1 MARAMEIALKA
12 ALTLAGRNSK
22 APADSG
28 SVAPKNSSMETATP
42 PLAISERPEPEHFE
56 PGASE
61 VPDFA
66 KGTQPLKHTVPT
78 ASTKN
83 NRRRSNW
90 PKGFSGGLILP
101 SLLPGAKRQALI
113 KPSRQGYGNLAPKA
127 NSPPRYPHLQSPT
140 PRKPAEGPP
149 QVHLA
154 IDANAQ
160 LAWKARYDDT
170 LSLLEIDEL
179 SGVPVQLARKPKGDR
194 ELVLGLDFGTSSV
207 KVVLADRTVSKAY
220 AVPFINGV
228 GVSSFLLPSRVFEVE
243 GEFFLNSV
251 NVGAKVYR
259 DLKLRIMSN
268 WADRALQHTVVGFL
282 ALVIRRCRSW
292 LFATHFDS
300 YAQRRILWKLVLGR
314 AADRSTRD
322 ELSALYESLARAAWV
337 AAGTDGP
344 VTRKTCASAL
354 DITFK
359 LNDDQNDTLE
369 VAVVP
374 ELAAQIYGFVMSRQF
389 DPKAKN
395 IYLLVDVGAGTVDVS
410 LFRVIPNDLGTVDF
424 SLFTSV
430 VQPSGVMNL
439 HRARIDWWQK
449 QFAKSPAPIAVTIK
463 GELAKIKFQTEQS
476 SLIPDQF
483 DGYFNGVNTRFTGGA
498 KSPDQSFFA
507 ERLRTQVEGSGMY
520 RPVQDQLIGRNDIEG
535 LPFFLCG
542 GGSRLSLYNELDHAL
557 RHSNNYSWLKASR
570 WYLGKP
576 KDLIAA
582 GLPQEDYDRLSVAYG
597 LSFVDVGEV
606 SVAQAMPRLIQ
617 EEKSNWVENYPG
629 KDQC

>member
-1 MARAMEIALKA
+1 MTTAIKIALKA
-12 ALTLAGRNSK
+12 AQALADKSKLSGRSIGTASK
-22 APADSG
+22 DRPPK
-28 SVAPKNSSMETATP
+28 SVASPIARNA
-42 PLAISERPEPEHFE
+42 RPEQDHITPDTSKI
-56 PGASE
+56 A
-61 VPDFA
+61 DFA
-66 KGTQPLKHTVPT
+66 QGVQPLKHTVPT
-78 ASTKN
+78 ASPRN

-90 PKGFSGGLILP
+90 PRGFSEGLILP
-101 SLLPGAKRQALI
+101 SLLPGAKGQRSP
-113 KPSRQGYGNLAPKA
+113 KPSRQGYGSLPPRG
-127 NSPPRYPHLQSPT
+127 NSPPRYPHLQGPT
-140 PRKPAEGPP
+140 PRKPTEGPP

-154 IDANAQ
+154 IEANAQ

-170 LSLLEIDEL
+170 LSLLQIDEL
-179 SGVPVQLARKPKGDR
+179 SGVPVQLAKEPKGDR

-220 AVPFINGV
+220 AVPFINGI
-228 GVSSFLLPSRVFEVE
+228 GVSSFLLPSRVFEVD
-243 GEFFLNSV
+243 GNFFLDSV
-251 NVGAKVYR
+251 DVGAKVYR
-259 DLKLRIMSN
+259 DLKLRMMSN
-268 WADRALQHTVVGFL
+268 WVDKALQQTVVGFL

-322 ELSALYESLARAAWV
+322 ALSMLYESLARAAWV

-354 DITFK
+354 DIALK
-359 LNDDQNDTLE
+359 LNVDEIDTLE

-439 HRARIDWWQK
+439 HRARIDWWQG
-449 QFAKSPAPIAVTIK
+449 QFARHPAPIAVTIR
-463 GELAKIKFQTEQS
+463 GELGKIKFQTEQN

-483 DGYFNGVNTRFTGGA
+483 DGYFNGVNTTFTGGA
-498 KSPDQSFFA
+498 KSPDQSFFV
-507 ERLRTQVEGSGMY
+507 ERIRTQVEGSGMY
-520 RPVQDQLIGRNDIEG
+520 RPVQDKLIGRADIEG

-557 RHSNNYSWLKASR
+557 RHSSGFSWLKANR
-570 WYLGKP
+570 WHLGKP
-576 KDLIAA
+576 KDLIAV

-597 LSFVDVGEV
+597 LSFVDVGEM
-606 SVAQAMPRLIQ
+606 SVAKAMPRLIQ
-617 EEKSNWVENYPG
+617 KTKSNWVENYPG

>member
-1 MARAMEIALKA
+1 MTRAMEIALKT
-12 ALTLAGRNSK
+12 ALALADRNK
-22 APADSG
+22 ASAG
-28 SVAPKNSSMETATP
+28 SDGVAPKSSPMESATRP
-42 PLAISERPEPEHFE
+42 VAISERLEAANLESR
-56 PGASE
+56 ASK

-66 KGTQPLKHTVPT
+66 QGVQPLKDTVPT

-101 SLLPGAKRQALI
+101 SLLPGAKKQEST
-113 KPSRQGYGNLAPKA
+113 KPNRQGYVNLAPRA
-127 NSPPRYPHLQSPT
+127 NSPPRYPHLQGPT
-140 PRKPAEGPP
+140 PRRPAEGPP

-154 IDANAQ
+154 FEANAQ
-160 LAWKARYDDT
+160 LVWKARYDDT
-170 LSLLEIDEL
+170 LSLLEIDEV
-179 SGVPVQLARKPKGDR
+179 SGVPVQLAKEPRGDR

-251 NVGAKVYR
+251 TVGAKVYR
-259 DLKLRIMSN
+259 DLKLRMMSN

-322 ELSALYESLARAAWV
+322 ALSALYESLARAAWV
-337 AAGTDGP
+337 VAGTDGP
-344 VTRKTCASAL
+344 VTRKTCASAS
-354 DITFK
+354 DIAVK
-359 LNDDQNDTLE
+359 SSVDESGTLE

-395 IYLLVDVGAGTVDVS
+395 IYLLVDIGAGTVDVS
-410 LFRVIPNDLGTVDF
+410 LFRVVPNDLGTVDF

-439 HRARIDWWQK
+439 HRARIDWWQR
-449 QFAKSPAPIAVTIK
+449 QLSKSSTPNAITIK
-463 GELAKIKFQTEQS
+463 DELGKIKFQTEQS

-483 DGYFNGVNTRFTGGA
+483 DGYFNGVNAKFTGGA
-498 KSPDQSFFA
+498 KSPDQSFFV

-520 RPVQDQLIGRNDIEG
+520 RPVQDKLIGRADIEG

-557 RHSNNYSWLKASR
+557 RHSSGFSWLKANR
-570 WYLGKP
+570 WHLGQP
-576 KDLIAA
+576 KDLIAV

-606 SVAQAMPRLIQ
+606 SVAKAMPRLRQ
-617 EEKSNWVENYPG
+617 EKKSNWVENYPG